1 MEEKERHFFWMA
13 HQVTLESAP
22 EPREIIWA
30 NINYP
35 KYKRWLRVVL
45 GWTLS
50 IIFLAIATGV
60 FYFLVVFKAQSHS
73 ITLLIVT
80 LILIQFF
87 NKYIMKI
94 FLHWFS
100 DIEMP

>member
-1 MEEKERHFFWMA
+1 MA
-13 HQVTLESAP
+13 NDVSLESAP
-22 EPREIIWA
+22 EPREIIWN

-35 KYKRWLRVVL
+35 KYKRWLRILL

-50 IIFLAIATGV
+50 ILFLGAATAV
-60 FYFLVVFKAQSHS
+60 FYFLVVLKAKSHS
-73 ITLLIVT
+73 MALLIIN
-80 LILIQFF
+80 LFLIQFF

-100 DIEMP
+100 DI

>member
-1 MEEKERHFFWMA
+1 
-13 HQVTLESAP
+13 
-22 EPREIIWA
+22 
-30 NINYP
+30 
-35 KYKRWLRVVL
+35 VL

-50 IIFLAIATGV
+50 IIFLGVATAV
-60 FYFLVVFKAQSHS
+60 FYFLVVFKAESHS
-73 ITLLIVT
+73 MALLIITLL
-80 LILIQFF
+80 LIQFF